1 MCEPQRARAVEGGKE
16 RVPPATRVRLG
27 EREATEV
34 ESQGRERTKAL
45 LGAARSL
52 ESGPWLSP
60 PPLFL
65 SPLSP
70 ASTSPYAPCRS
81 WPGLPGPEPPPRAP
95 GTPNT
100 PDTLIR
106 QLSPFA

>member
-1 MCEPQRARAVEGGKE
+1 MCRLQLVSGWRKGGDGGGEPGEGE
-16 RVPPATRVRLG
+16 N
-27 EREATEV
+27 
-34 ESQGRERTKAL
+34 KAL

-70 ASTSPYAPCRS
+70 ASTSPYTPCRS